1 METLKVTDADTRVMT
16 LADTKLDQTSYLE
29 YLSGRC
35 LDFYIIWDR
44 IIPYVE
50 RDFLGATK
58 WEDHNFTE
66 SEKQQRFTGNQG
78 KRFFELV

>member
-1 METLKVTDADTRVMT
+1 METLKVTDADPRVMT

-44 IIPYVE
+44 IVPYVE
-50 RDFLGATK
+50 RAFLEGTN

-66 SEKQQRFTGNQG
+66 SEKQQRFTSNQG
-78 KRFFELV
+78 KRFYELE